1 MMSQAWEEID
11 QATARRLL
19 ALAPRLP
26 FEQGWAHA
34 QAMAATGMAAM
45 RFLALGEEAVAT
57 ICERRWWG
65 LWPVRECLR
74 GPVWI
79 RPPGSGGSTDAAMD
93 GFMRMAFRRHPFAM
107 SFWTTDLADAH
118 HADAVARRAGMRRV
132 MTGHATAIV
141 PVLADPLA
149 QRARLHGKW
158 RNALAAAE
166 ARGRLRAHATRER
179 RAVVEVV
186 ERYEGLRRAR
196 GFAGPPGR
204 MLAAMATL
212 EDPGRVFAVVAERGA
227 ATAAA
232 GLFFVHGDEA
242 TWVAGFST
250 PDGLKEG
257 GHRLVLMA
265 ALAELRRMGVARLDL
280 GGVATDGAPG
290 ITRFKLGLGG
300 SLAVLPGTWGR

>member
-34 QAMAATGMAAM
+34 QAMAATGMAAI
-45 RFLALGEEAVAT
+45 RFLALGERAVAT
-57 ICERRWWG
+57 ICQRRWWG

-79 RPPGSGGSTDAAMD
+79 RPPEGEGSMDAAMD
-93 GFMRMAFRRHPFAM
+93 GFMRVAFRGHPFAM
-107 SFWTTDLADAH
+107 SFWTPDAGH
-118 HADAVARRAGMRRV
+118 AGHADAVARRAGMRRV
-132 MTGHATAIV
+132 MTGHATSVV
-141 PVLADPLA
+141 PVLADPGA
-149 QRARLHGKW
+149 QRALLHGKW
-158 RNALAAAE
+158 RNALTAAE
-166 ARGRLRAHATRER
+166 GGGRLRTRTTRER
-179 RAVVEVV
+179 RAVVEIV

-196 GFAGPPGR
+196 GFSGPTGPV
-204 MLAAMATL
+204 LAKMATM
-212 EDPGRVFAVVAERGA
+212 EEPDRVFSTVAELGI

-250 PDGLKEG
+250 PDGRREG

-265 ALAELRRMGVARLDL
+265 ALGELRRLRVARLDL

-290 ITRFKLGLGG
+290 IARFKLGMGG
-300 SLAVLPGTWGR
+300 SLVILPGTWGR

>member
-34 QAMAATGMAAM
+34 QAMAATGRAAM
-45 RFLALGEEAVAT
+45 RFLALGEQAVAT

-79 RPPGSGGSTDAAMD
+79 RPPEGEGSMDAAMD
-93 GFMRMAFRRHPFAM
+93 GFMRVAFRRHPFAM
-107 SFWTTDLADAH
+107 SFWTPDVRDSC
-118 HADAVARRAGMRRV
+118 HADAVARRAGLRRV
-132 MTGHATAIV
+132 MTGHATSIV
-141 PVLADPLA
+141 PVLADPAA
-149 QRARLHGKW
+149 QRALLHGKW

-166 ARGRLRAHATRER
+166 RGGRLRARTTRER
-179 RAVVEVV
+179 RAVVEIVD
-186 ERYEGLRRAR
+186 RYEGLRGAR
-196 GFAGPPGR
+196 GFSGPSGR
-204 MLAAMATL
+204 MLATMATM
-212 EDPGRVFAVVAERGA
+212 EEPASVFSTVAERGA
-227 ATAAA
+227 STAAA

-250 PDGLKEG
+250 PDGRKEG

-265 ALAELRRMGVARLDL
+265 ALGELRRLGVARLDL
-280 GGVATDGAPG
+280 GGVATDDAPG
-290 ITRFKLGLGG
+290 IARFKLGMGG
-300 SLAVLPGTWGR
+300 SLVILPGTWGR

>member
-1 MMSQAWEEID
+1 MMADSWAEID
-11 QATARRLL
+11 PAAARRLL

-26 FEQGWAHA
+26 FEQGWAYA

-45 RFLALGEEAVAT
+45 RFLALGERAVAT
-57 ICERRWWG
+57 VCERRWWG

-74 GPVWI
+74 GPAWI
-79 RPPGSGGSTDAAMD
+79 LPPEGEGSMEAAMD
-93 GFMRMAFRRHPFAM
+93 GFMRAAFRRHPFAM
-107 SFWTTDLADAH
+107 SFWTADHGAAR
-118 HADAVARRAGMRRV
+118 HADAVARSAGMRRV
-132 MTGHATAIV
+132 MSGHATSIV
-141 PVLADPLA
+141 PVLADPAA
-149 QRARLHGKW
+149 QRALLHGKW

-166 ARGRLRAHATRER
+166 ARGRLRVHATRER

-212 EDPGRVFAVVAERGA
+212 EEPGRVFCVVAERGA

-242 TWVAGFST
+242 TWAAGFST
-250 PDGLKEG
+250 PDGRAEG

-265 ALAELRRMGVARLDL
+265 AFAELRRLGVARLDL
-280 GGVATDGAPG
+280 GGVDTDAAPG
-290 ITRFKLGLGG
+290 IARFKFGLGG
-300 SLAVLPGTWGR
+300 TLAILPGTWGR